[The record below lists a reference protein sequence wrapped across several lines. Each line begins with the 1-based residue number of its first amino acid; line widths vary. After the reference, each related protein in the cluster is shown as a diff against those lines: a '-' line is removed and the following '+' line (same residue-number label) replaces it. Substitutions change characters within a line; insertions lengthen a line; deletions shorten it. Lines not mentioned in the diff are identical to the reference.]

1 MDRLDCDRIL
11 VAVVETRSFTQAARR
26 LGVSP
31 GQASKMITRLEGQL
45 GVQLLMRTTR
55 AVSPTDAGRA
65 YYERIRDLLDELDSL
80 DASVRN
86 ASGAA
91 AGRIRLSAPETFGV
105 TRLAPVLIDFVVA
118 WPDIQLDVQFSDRR
132 VNLVDDGFDLAIRI
146 GNPGDSTLMSRRL
159 CDARIVT
166 VASPVYLAAHA
177 EPHSPADLG
186 SHVCIIDTNFNEPLL
201 WSYGTGG
208 AVAAAPVNGRLRF
221 SNAQACL
228 FAARAGQGVARLP
241 TFVAGEALR
250 DGALVTLLADYEPA
264 PLGVFALYPAGR
276 RLTRKVRVL
285 IDHLTAAFEG
295 PPAWDVGWGGVS
307 KTEQVIPVSPG

>member
-1 MDRLDCDRIL
+1 MDRLDCDRIF
-11 VAVVETRSFTQAARR
+11 VAIVETRSFTQAARR

-55 AVSPTDAGRA
+55 AVSATDAGRA

-91 AGRIRLSAPETFGV
+91 AGRIRLSVPETFGV
-105 TRLAPVLIDFVVA
+105 SRLTSVLIDFA
-118 WPDIQLDVQFSDRR
+118 DAYPDIQLDVQFSDRR

-146 GNPGDSTLMSRRL
+146 GSPGDSTLMSRRL

-166 VASPVYLAAHA
+166 VASPAYLAAHA
-177 EPHSPADLG
+177 EPNTPADLS
-186 SHVCIIDTNFNEPLL
+186 SHVSIIDTNFNEPLL
-201 WSYGTGG
+201 WTYRAGG
-208 AVAAAPVNGRLRF
+208 SATTAQVNGRLRF

-241 TFVAGEALR
+241 TFVAGEDLR
-250 DGALVTLLADYEPA
+250 DGALVAVLTSYEPP
-264 PLGVFALYPAGR
+264 PLGVFALYPTGR
-276 RLTRKVRVL
+276 RLTQKVRVL
-285 IDHLTAAFEG
+285 IDHLAAAFAG
-295 PPAWDVGWGGVS
+295 APAWDQGWAGDS
-307 KTEQVIPVSPG
+307 QTEQIIPVLPG